1 MRFVVQAINQAGG
14 PADLIVMVIE
24 LISVDLT
31 LCKTVLKLYV
41 HLCFP
46 TLWPG
51 FNPKD
56 DCNLGTI
63 EQLYRTDCVQFL
75 KL

>member
-31 LCKTVLKLYV
+31 LCKTVKV
-41 HLCFP
+41 VCASMFP
-46 TLWPG
+46 HVMAR
-51 FNPKD
+51 F
-56 DCNLGTI
+56 
-63 EQLYRTDCVQFL
+63 
-75 KL
+75 